1 MRRPEFHWGEETPAQ
16 GNSRGAWLLAAAIH
30 SLLLFG
36 WITGRPVDAVHYPKQ
51 LITLAPFEA
60 SGREV
65 RMTVPADV
73 PLRSRGVHAPTAA
86 IFAPPPPAPLRPL
99 ADRNE
104 QASAAAPGRRSR
116 VGRLGPGLGEGRLWV
131 EPLPLAPR
139 QLASVLTRQ
148 DQKALADSFVTQIV
162 QQYLDS
168 IAHDPEVA
176 SLRPPSWVATVDG
189 KKFGIDASH
198 IYIAGLKI
206 PTALLAFLPIPGA
219 NNQRPI
225 DHGLEG
231 MAYDLRVAGSR
242 ARNLAEFRDAVRAL
256 RARNER
262 DREFERN
269 RERAPTDT
277 LQAQV
282 DQ

>member
-1 MRRPEFHWGEETPAQ
+1 MRRPEFHWGEPSEARS
-16 GNSRGAWLLAAAIH
+16 SRGAWLLAAAIH

-51 LITLAPFEA
+51 LISLAPLDA
-60 SGREV
+60 AGREV
-65 RMTVPADV
+65 RMTVPANV
-73 PLRSRGVHAPTAA
+73 PLRSRGVHTPTAA
-86 IFAPPPPAPLRPL
+86 IYAPPPPAPPRPL
-99 ADRNE
+99 AERTE
-104 QASAAAPGRRSR
+104 PASTPATGGRPRI
-116 VGRLGPGLGEGRLWV
+116 GRLGPGLGEGRLWV

-148 DQKALADSFVTQIV
+148 DAKALADSFVTQIV

-168 IAHDPEVA
+168 IAHDPDVA
-176 SLRPPSWVATVDG
+176 SLKPPSWVAEVNG

-206 PTALLAFLPIPGA
+206 PTALLALLPITGGG
-219 NNQRPI
+219 NQRPI

-231 MAYDLRVAGSR
+231 MAYDLRVAGAR
-242 ARNLAEFRDAVRAL
+242 ARNLDEFRDAVRAL

-269 RERAPTDT
+269 RERAPSDT
-277 LQAQV
+277 LHAHTP
-282 DQ
+282 